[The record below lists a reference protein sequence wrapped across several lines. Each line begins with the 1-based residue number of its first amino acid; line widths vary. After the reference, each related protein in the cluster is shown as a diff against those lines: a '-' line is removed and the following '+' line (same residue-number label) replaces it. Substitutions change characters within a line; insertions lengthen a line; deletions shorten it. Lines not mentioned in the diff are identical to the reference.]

1 MENSY
6 KFFQNTQCEFFPCHK
21 VEKVENFNCMFCY
34 CPLYREER
42 CLGNPEYV
50 ISRKGQRIKDCSNC
64 LLVHQPEMYDMVI
77 GRLQREDEL
86 LHIDLRKLKTQVK
99 ERLMQITHINEI
111 DVDMKYEHQINID
124 RILDGVM
131 KDMSG
136 SCAVDVLLQEFAP
149 ECICPGYF
157 TFCGKKIECG
167 ILTQLDISLIDKGY
181 IYAFHAPVVDLE
193 NTGSVLDQYY
203 METFQVACMD
213 VIRGWLQ
220 GYLERK
226 NSVYEKKY
234 CSPSFGPG
242 YYGMGMEAVPELLG
256 LMDASQVGVSW
267 NGECMSPKM
276 CHYDGK
282 CPYAAFR

>member
-99 ERLMQITHINEI
+99 ERLI
-111 DVDMKYEHQINID
+111 
-124 RILDGVM
+124 R
-131 KDMSG
+131 
-136 SCAVDVLLQEFAP
+136 LL
-149 ECICPGYF
+149 
-157 TFCGKKIECG
+157 CG
-167 ILTQLDISLIDKGY
+167 
-181 IYAFHAPVVDLE
+181 F
-193 NTGSVLDQYY
+193 
-203 METFQVACMD
+203 
-213 VIRGWLQ
+213 
-220 GYLERK
+220 
-226 NSVYEKKY
+226 
-234 CSPSFGPG
+234 
-242 YYGMGMEAVPELLG
+242 
-256 LMDASQVGVSW
+256 
-267 NGECMSPKM
+267 
-276 CHYDGK
+276 
-282 CPYAAFR
+282 